1 MRRWTLASALALAA
15 LLSTGWAQ
23 AQTSGRNDRND
34 RDDAEGGR
42 NRDRFAFSL
51 GAGLVE
57 PSGGVETYYTAALRI
72 RVSGRDDDSRHK
84 TTGDDSVTGYLEPE
98 IGYWKA
104 SGKHGKGSD
113 TLLGVNLIGV
123 VPFGSVDSFFG
134 VGAALHSIDKSLVE
148 DDVSLSGTDSKFGAD
163 AQFGIDI
170 YITSKLSAFGT
181 GRFDLVQGTQSRV
194 QSKVYLGLRARF

>member
-1 MRRWTLASALALAA
+1 MKCRIMASALALTA

-23 AQTSGRNDRND
+23 AQTSD
-34 RDDAEGGR
+34 RDDTGGGR
-42 NRDRFAFSL
+42 NRDRFAFSV

-72 RVSGRDDDSRHK
+72 RVSGGDEDRQHA
-84 TTGDDSVTGYLEPE
+84 TGDEGVTGYLEPE
-98 IGYWKA
+98 VGYWKA
-104 SGKHGKGSD
+104 TGNHGKGSD

-134 VGAALHSIDKSLVE
+134 VGAALHSIDKSIVE
-148 DDVSLSGTDSKFGAD
+148 DDPTLTGTQSKFGAD

-170 YITSKLSAFGT
+170 YITRKLSAFGT
-181 GRFDLVQGTQSRV
+181 GRFDLVQGAQNRV

>member
-1 MRRWTLASALALAA
+1 MTRWTMASALALTA

-23 AQTSGRNDRND
+23 AQTSDRND
-34 RDDAEGGR
+34 RRDDDEGGR
-42 NRDRFAFSL
+42 NRDRFAFSI

-72 RVSGRDDDSRHK
+72 RVSGRDDDSRHR

-104 SGKHGKGSD
+104 SGKNGSGSD
-113 TLLGVNLIGV
+113 TLFGVNLIGV

-134 VGAALHSIDKSLVE
+134 VGAALHSIDKSLLEE
-148 DDVSLSGTDSKFGAD
+148 DRTLSGTDSKFGAN

-170 YITSKLSAFGT
+170 YITNKLSAFGT
-181 GRFDLVQGTQSRV
+181 GRFDLVQGAQSRV
-194 QSKVYLGLRARF
+194 QSKVYLGLRVRF

>member
-1 MRRWTLASALALAA
+1 MTRCTMASALALTA

-23 AQTSGRNDRND
+23 AQSADRNDRNN
-34 RDDAEGGR
+34 RDDDEGGR
-42 NRDRFAFSL
+42 NRDRFAFSV

-72 RVSGRDDDSRHK
+72 RVSGRDDDSRHR

-104 SGKHGKGSD
+104 SGNHGKGND
-113 TLLGVNLIGV
+113 TLFGLNLIGV
-123 VPFGSVDSFFG
+123 VPFGAVDSFFG

-148 DDVSLSGTDSKFGAD
+148 DDPRLSGTDSKFGAD

-170 YITSKLSAFGT
+170 YITNRLSAFGT

>member
-1 MRRWTLASALALAA
+1 MTRWTMASALALTA

-23 AQTSGRNDRND
+23 AQTSDRND
-34 RDDAEGGR
+34 RDRDRDDAGR
-42 NRDRFAFSL
+42 NRERFAFNI

-72 RVSGRDDDSRHK
+72 RVSARDDDSRRRS
-84 TTGDDSVTGYLEPE
+84 TGDDSVTGYLEPE

-104 SGKHGKGSD
+104 SGKHGTGSD

-134 VGAALHSIDKSLVE
+134 VGAAFHSIDKSLLE
-148 DDVSLSGTDSKFGAD
+148 DDRTLSGTDSKLGAD

-181 GRFDLVQGTQSRV
+181 GRFDLVQGAKSRV

>member
-1 MRRWTLASALALAA
+1 MRPWTMAAALALAG

-23 AQTSGRNDRND
+23 AQTSNRDDRD
-34 RDDAEGGR
+34 RDDEGGR
-42 NRDRFAFSL
+42 NRDRFAFGI

-57 PSGGVETYYTAALRI
+57 PSGGVENYYMAALRI
-72 RVSGRDDDSRHK
+72 RVSGRDDEGGRRRA
-84 TTGDDSVTGYLEPE
+84 TGDEGVTGYLEPE
-98 IGYWKA
+98 VGYWKA
-104 SGKHGKGSD
+104 SGNHGKGSD

-134 VGAALHSIDKSLVE
+134 VGAALHSTDKSLIE
-148 DDVSLSGTDSKFGAD
+148 DDPTLTGTESKFGAD

-170 YITSKLSAFGT
+170 YLTNKLSVFGT
-181 GRFDLVQGTQSRV
+181 GRFDLVQGAQSRV

>member
-1 MRRWTLASALALAA
+1 MRSWTMASALALTA

-23 AQTSGRNDRND
+23 AQTSD
-34 RDDAEGGR
+34 RDDRDNRDGEGGH
-42 NRDRFAFSL
+42 NRDRFAL
-51 GAGLVE
+51 GVGVGLVE

-72 RVSGRDDDSRHK
+72 RVSGRDEDASRRHAS
-84 TTGDDSVTGYLEPE
+84 GDEGVTGYIEPE
-98 IGYWKA
+98 VGYWKA
-104 SGKHGKGSD
+104 SGTHGKGQD

-134 VGAALHSIDKSLVE
+134 VGAALHSIDKSLLE
-148 DDVSLSGTDSKFGAD
+148 GNTTLSGTDSKFGAD

-170 YITSKLSAFGT
+170 YITRSLSAFGT
-181 GRFDLVQGTQSRV
+181 GRFDLVQGAQSKV

>member
-1 MRRWTLASALALAA
+1 MTRWTMASALALAA

-23 AQTSGRNDRND
+23 AQTSDRNN
-34 RDDAEGGR
+34 RDDDEGGR
-42 NRDRFAFSL
+42 NRDRFALSV

-72 RVSGRDDDSRHK
+72 RVSGRDD
-84 TTGDDSVTGYLEPE
+84 
-98 IGYWKA
+98 
-104 SGKHGKGSD
+104 GKGSD
-113 TLLGVNLIGV
+113 TLLGINLIGV

-134 VGAALHSIDKSLVE
+134 VGAALHSIDNSLLEE
-148 DDVSLSGTDSKFGAD
+148 DRTLSGTESKFGAD

-170 YITSKLSAFGT
+170 YITNKLSAFGT
-181 GRFDLVQGTQSRV
+181 GRFDLVQGAQSRV